1 MLKPLISSMKWL
13 FNVGLRQMGPPNH
26 QSRKD
31 QRRCL
36 VFFFYLRKTIDQQIN
51 QYCSEYYDHKHPKH
65 YLWREHSRY
74 IYDNVQPGERVLDIG
89 CGASE
94 YPQWLSEKVQNV
106 TCVDNRLIRVEQARK
121 NNQKSNVF
129 YEQMDVT
136 TDLPCGRFD
145 VAVCSH
151 VLEHL
156 DDPVL
161 FLQKLAE
168 KVPRIVVK
176 VPLDDSDWMKL
187 VKKDLGIFWMDDT
200 DHRREYSMDLLRG
213 HLEGAGWHIDEMIRG
228 YDLRAIATSKLIQSD
243 STSVVSR
250 ERV

>member
-1 MLKPLISSMKWL
+1 MKWL
-13 FNVGLRQMGPPNH
+13 FNVGLRQMGPPSQH
-26 QSRKD
+26 SRKD

-36 VFFFYLRKTIDQQIN
+36 VFF
-51 QYCSEYYDHKHPKH
+51 
-65 YLWREHSRY
+65 
-74 IYDNVQPGERVLDIG
+74 
-89 CGASE
+89 
-94 YPQWLSEKVQNV
+94 QWLSEKVQSV

-121 NNQKSNVF
+121 NNQKNNIF

-136 TDLPCGRFD
+136 TDLPGGRFD

-156 DDPVL
+156 DDPVV

-187 VKKDLGIFWMDDT
+187 VKKDLEIFWMDDT
-200 DHRREYSMDLLRG
+200 DHRREYNMEMLRE
-213 HLEGAGWHIDEMIRG
+213 HLEAGGWRIDEMIRG
-228 YDLRAIATSKLIQSD
+228 YDLRALAASKILQAQPASMA
-243 STSVVSR
+243 SA